1 MKTFIYAAV
10 LGITFPA
17 VSAIAADTSVQPAV
31 AASKPVYS
39 IWAFQLVKGQWVK
52 TDQYSWNTDDPQA
65 ALEYAAK
72 VNAVPGWTTT
82 SNLPTSTAVAGGGV
96 RRSRG
101 HTAGLG
107 NGLGVTISADGRT
120 ISLPYMTVRLPSNIN
135 LNNMPNSSGSSFYDN
150 TSTYGDTT
158 DIQNMINTQDMIN
171 TQMMNNNIQDMIN
184 TQNFINTE
192 NMINSQNEANA
203 AQNLTPPQNP

>member
-1 MKTFIYAAV
+1 
-10 LGITFPA
+10 
-17 VSAIAADTSVQPAV
+17 
-31 AASKPVYS
+31 
-39 IWAFQLVKGQWVK
+39 
-52 TDQYSWNTDDPQA
+52 
-65 ALEYAAK
+65 
-72 VNAVPGWTTT
+72 
-82 SNLPTSTAVAGGGV
+82 SNLPTSTAVAGGVV

-101 HTAGLG
+101 HTAGFG

-158 DIQNMINTQDMIN
+158 DIQNMISTQDMIN